1 MKRDMQLARKV
12 LLKLEESESGRF
24 GGTEYSLPII
34 EGYTER
40 QVGYHCYLLN
50 QAGLLVGFESQSRQA
65 QREGPSVYPI
75 QLTWAGHDFID
86 SVRSDTVWNWM
97 TKKILTSVESAS
109 FQTLT
114 QLAMQAGQIVLSGNA
129 LVRRSRGTS

>member
-24 GGTEYSLPII
+24 GGQELSLPII
-34 EGYTER
+34 DGYTDR
-40 QVGYHCYLLN
+40 QVGYHCYLLH
-50 QAGLLVGFESQSRQA
+50 QAGLLDGIEPQSRGA
-65 QREGPSVYPI
+65 KREGPSVYPI
-75 QLTWAGHDFID
+75 HLTWAGHDFID

-97 TKKILTSVESAS
+97 TKKILTTVESVS
-109 FQTLT
+109 FQTLS

-129 LVRRSRGTS
+129 LV